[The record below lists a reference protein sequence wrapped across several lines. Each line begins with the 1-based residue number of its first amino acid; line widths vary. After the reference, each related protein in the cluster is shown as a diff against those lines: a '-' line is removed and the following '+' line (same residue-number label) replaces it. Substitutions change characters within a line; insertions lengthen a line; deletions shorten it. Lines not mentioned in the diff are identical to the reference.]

1 MELRLI
7 MKALKK
13 AEQTHKEQQAFW
25 ETFDE
30 IWGEVGAETNNNQTE
45 HCLHNEVDDF
55 VIDKIETALRE
66 TNGNRTHAAK
76 KLGIKRE
83 TLLAKIKRYSHS
95 LNCHKS

>member
-1 MELRLI
+1 
-7 MKALKK
+7 
-13 AEQTHKEQQAFW
+13 
-25 ETFDE
+25 
-30 IWGEVGAETNNNQTE
+30 VGAETNNNQTE
-45 HCLHNEVDDF
+45 YCLHNEVDDF

>member
-45 HCLHNEVDDF
+45 YCLHNEVDDF
-55 VIDKIETALRE
+55 VIDKIETALKE

-83 TLLAKIKRYSHS
+83 TLLAKIKRYGHS